1 MEISSELVI
10 AGYVALAGGMAALYR
25 SQLKSQ
31 SRCEANEVRMAKKID
46 ELDRFQRTEMA
57 ELAERSA
64 TLAATSMPL
73 LDRAMRV
80 LRRHEQDHT
89 PTDDGLRVKHPSGET
104 TSFLKAIK

>member
-1 MEISSELVI
+1 MDISTEAI
-10 AGYVALAGGMAALYR
+10 LAGFSGLTTALVVLYR
-25 SQLKSQ
+25 NQVKSQ

-57 ELAERSA
+57 ELAERAA

-89 PTDDGLRVKHPSGET
+89 PTDDGLRVKHPSGDT
-104 TSFLKAIK
+104 TAIVRVHK